1 MAKQFLFVGKT
12 LEELQKMDLNEF
24 AKLLTAR
31 QRRNLKRGIT
41 EQQKRLLKAI
51 KMFKSGARKNH
62 VKTHVRDMIVLPEMV
77 GVMIHIY
84 NGKEFLPVNIT
95 EHMIGHYLG
104 EFSRTRKSVAHSAPG
119 IGATKSS
126 AAQSVK

>member
-51 KMFKSGARKNH
+51 KMFKSGARKKH
-62 VKTHVRDMIVLPEMV
+62 VKTHVRDMIVLPEMIDAKINKTNKKDHSEIWV
-77 GVMIHIY
+77 VFY
-84 NGKEFLPVNIT
+84 LKFL
-95 EHMIGHYLG
+95 
-104 EFSRTRKSVAHSAPG
+104 K
-119 IGATKSS
+119 
-126 AAQSVK
+126 